1 MSITPQTLLR
11 FTVGA
16 AITAVVLFLMWY
28 FSSIVIYILVSAVL
42 AIMGRPLVARISRGR
57 IGRWLVIW
65 IVFAVMCG
73 LFVPLVTNKLYQ
85 LAHLDFS
92 TVLTSVEE
100 PLQRIQDYLTH
111 FFSLPETQVSFKDT
125 LILFLQ
131 SLINFDTI
139 NTAFSSVVSLAV
151 SSVIAFFS
159 ISFIT
164 FFFLRDDGLF
174 YAMVTALFPDRYQQ
188 NVTHALN
195 SVTVLLF
202 RYFRGILAESFLLM
216 LAVSLVMMAFG
227 MRAQDAFFIGL
238 IMGVM
243 NVVPYAG
250 PTIGGAVSVCM
261 GIITPIEGMSIG
273 HTMLVIAGSLLILKG
288 LDDFVLQPTL
298 YSERVKAQP
307 LEIFLV
313 ILIAGSLAGVIGMLL
328 AIPLYTVLRV
338 FAKEFFSQISLVRK
352 LTEKI

>member
-1 MSITPQTLLR
+1 MSISPQTLLR

-57 IGRWLVIW
+57 IGRWRVPRWCGALVTLLVIW

-164 FFFLRDDGLF
+164 CSIFTCRMPIVTRAVWAEACEAVRHDKTANSEIIRLFVLPDTFFF
-174 YAMVTALFPDRYQQ
+174 
-188 NVTHALN
+188 
-195 SVTVLLF
+195 
-202 RYFRGILAESFLLM
+202 
-216 LAVSLVMMAFG
+216 
-227 MRAQDAFFIGL
+227 
-238 IMGVM
+238 
-243 NVVPYAG
+243 
-250 PTIGGAVSVCM
+250 
-261 GIITPIEGMSIG
+261 
-273 HTMLVIAGSLLILKG
+273 
-288 LDDFVLQPTL
+288 
-298 YSERVKAQP
+298 
-307 LEIFLV
+307 
-313 ILIAGSLAGVIGMLL
+313 
-328 AIPLYTVLRV
+328 
-338 FAKEFFSQISLVRK
+338 ISLSVK
-352 LTEKI
+352 G

>member
-57 IGRWLVIW
+57 IGRWRVPRWCGALVTLLVIW

-202 RYFRGILAESFLLM
+202 RYFRGI
-216 LAVSLVMMAFG
+216 FG
-227 MRAQDAFFIGL
+227 RELPVDVGR
-238 IMGVM
+238 
-243 NVVPYAG
+243 
-250 PTIGGAVSVCM
+250 
-261 GIITPIEGMSIG
+261 
-273 HTMLVIAGSLLILKG
+273 IAGDDGFRHEGAGCLFHRSYHGGYERRAIRRSDHRRCCFG
-288 LDDFVLQPTL
+288 LHGYHHPDRRDVDRPYDAGHCRIAVDF
-298 YSERVKAQP
+298 EG
-307 LEIFLV
+307 
-313 ILIAGSLAGVIGMLL
+313 AG
-328 AIPLYTVLRV
+328 
-338 FAKEFFSQISLVRK
+338 
-352 LTEKI
+352 